1 MKVDQ
6 KAKELAAMRDK
17 FEKRIFEKPGET
29 KRHEEFAAFLK
40 EHGDPRGELIE
51 LQIKLEDKRLTREQQ
66 VDLEIQE
73 RAILREHGRKWIG
86 KLADFVLLKSLP
98 DRDFQFRPMCRLWW
112 WRGWVSGLQTEELTL
127 KLTQVLLHAPEM
139 RFFSKLVIID
149 PLNAT
154 CDYLHEWG
162 LLDKIRDLDLSFGR
176 ISDKGCMVLANDKS
190 LKKLNSVD
198 VTGNQMSEDAV
209 AALRKSFPKVA
220 ADEQHIPIVPNSL
233 SRSSPSAIAA
243 RAAAGFDE
251 DEDE

>member
-6 KAKELAAMRDK
+6 KAKELLAQREK

-29 KRHEEFAAFLK
+29 KRHEEYAEFLK
-40 EHGDPRGELIE
+40 QHGDPRGDLIE
-51 LQIKLEDKRLTREQQ
+51 LQIKLEDKRLSREQQ
-66 VDLEIQE
+66 VELEIQE

-98 DRDFQFRPMCRLWW
+98 GRDFEFRPMCKLWW

-139 RFFSKLVIID
+139 RFFTKLVIID

-162 LLDKIRDLDLSFGR
+162 LLDKIKDLDLSFGR
-176 ISDKGCMVLANDKS
+176 ITDKGCMVLANDKS

-198 VTGNQMSEDAV
+198 VTGNQMGEEAV
-209 AALRKSFPKVA
+209 LALRKSFPKVA
-220 ADEQHIPIVPNSL
+220 ADEQHIPVVPNSL
-233 SRSSPSAIAA
+233 SRS
-243 RAAAGFDE
+243 AGGGAPVRSGGDDEEE
-251 DEDE
+251 DE